1 MAAAAYI
8 YYYMPCLV
16 NSSLCK
22 ENKIYCVAMT
32 GRRENKRLPQ
42 RKYRAYRLT
51 WLRVTHRKLFVSQV
65 KAQRGGRRSVGEERG
80 IKQQYK
86 RTQSCIYHDACNKMK
101 WNMIFILQLNGW
113 TKKWLCHCAPCKKK
127 HKQTM
132 MHTKW
137 FANVNKLFLL
147 LLF

>member
-1 MAAAAYI
+1 MCLGMASVYQELLQKKKNNIRRLEKATANKKKKKKNWNKNSTHKITQQDISKCVSGRRRI

-51 WLRVTHRKLFVSQV
+51 
-65 KAQRGGRRSVGEERG
+65 
-80 IKQQYK
+80 
-86 RTQSCIYHDACNKMK
+86 
-101 WNMIFILQLNGW
+101 
-113 TKKWLCHCAPCKKK
+113 
-127 HKQTM
+127 
-132 MHTKW
+132 
-137 FANVNKLFLL
+137 
-147 LLF
+147 